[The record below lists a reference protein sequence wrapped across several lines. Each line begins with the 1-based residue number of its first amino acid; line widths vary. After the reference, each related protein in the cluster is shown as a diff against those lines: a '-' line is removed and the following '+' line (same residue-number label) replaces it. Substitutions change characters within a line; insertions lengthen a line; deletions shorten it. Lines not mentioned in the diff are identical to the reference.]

1 MSTYSVG
8 NTLEQTIIT
17 AACAYMETPRQPLEG
32 INPKTLDFIE
42 AFALDA
48 KHRPLVGMIA
58 EARRLQTRSK
68 IVERRDERLSRAIDL
83 RVKGGDQTE
92 IDAELD
98 GANTDDAEIAKL
110 DHQAPPPRS
119 KAMTTASMFGGE
131 R

>member
-48 KHRPLVGMIA
+48 KHRPLVGLIA
-58 EARRLQTRSK
+58 EARRLQKRSK
-68 IVERRDERLSRAIDL
+68 LVERRDGRLSRAIDL
-83 RVKGGDQTE
+83 RMKGSEQAA

-98 GANTDDAEIAKL
+98 EANADTAAIAKL
-110 DHQAPPPRS
+110 DQQAPKQS
-119 KAMTTASMFGGE
+119 KAMTTASIFGGE

>member
-17 AACAYMETPRQPLEG
+17 AACAFMETPRHPLGG
-32 INPKTLDFIE
+32 IHPKTLDFIE

-48 KHRPLVGMIA
+48 KHRPLVGLIA
-58 EARRLQTRSK
+58 EARRLQKRSK
-68 IVERRDERLSRAIDL
+68 LVERRDGRLTRAIDL
-83 RVKGGDQTE
+83 RMKGSEQAA

-98 GANTDDAEIAKL
+98 EANADDAAIAKL
-110 DHQAPPPRS
+110 DQQAPPPPS
-119 KAMTTASMFGGE
+119 KAMTTASMFGGA